1 MTQAALVQKQAQII
15 DLCAIRK
22 ERSRQEPSNSNDA
35 PAAVPAAMIP
45 VWFFVPPFYMGH
57 FFIETPE

>member
-1 MTQAALVQKQAQII
+1 MTQGSLRQKQAQII
-15 DLCAIRK
+15 DFCAVRR
-22 ERSRQEPSNSNDA
+22 ERNRQEPSNNNDEPVVA
-35 PAAVPAAMIP
+35 SATVIP